1 MEVIASM
8 RLRILF
14 AIFALVVFEEN
25 VFSKP
30 WRGIVPLVSTRADV
44 ERLLGKPNDLGLYE
58 LNGEAASVIYSD
70 GPCQGLYRSLE
81 KVNCKCLVAKDTV
94 LSIFVEPRQFL
105 KFTGLGIAKP
115 KFTRTAIVS
124 GPGMFSY
131 SDLTEGIVYTVDEAR
146 DEVID
151 VEFLPSSSDCQRLMA
166 TATPVPR
173 NSWRGLLPLHSYRR
187 NVEEVL
193 GRAGSRSGGVDIHT
207 TENERVTVRYSDGVC
222 GDTNVQWDVPPG
234 TLLEVTV
241 TPLLG
246 FLLDNL
252 DLDLSLFKRQSIG
265 RLPEIPQPPNLVSY
279 VNSRDGVTI
288 RSKKVSGN
296 AEEVVSITY
305 GPSSED
311 NKLRCRIP

>member
-1 MEVIASM
+1 MK
-8 RLRILF
+8 LRIVF
-14 AIFALVVFEEN
+14 AILALVVFEGY

-70 GPCQGLYRSLE
+70 GPCQGSYRSLE

-131 SDLTEGIVYTVDEAR
+131 SDLTEGIVYSVDETR

-151 VEFLPSSSDCQRLMA
+151 MEFLPSLSDCQRLMA
-166 TATPVPR
+166 TTTPVPR
-173 NSWRGLLPLHSYRR
+173 NSWRGLLPLHSDRR
-187 NVEEVL
+187 KVEQVL
-193 GRAGSRSGGVDIHT
+193 GRAESSSGGVDVHT

-222 GDTNVQWDVPPG
+222 GDTNVQWDVRPG
-234 TLLEVTV
+234 TVLEVTV

-246 FLLDNL
+246 FLLDKL
-252 DLDLSLFKRQSIG
+252 DLDFSSFKRQSLG
-265 RLPEIPQPPNLVSY
+265 RLPEIPQSPDLVNY
-279 VNSRDGVTI
+279 VNSRDGITI
-288 RSKKVSGN
+288 RCKQVNGN
-296 AEEVVSITY
+296 AEEVTSITY
-305 GPSSED
+305 GPSSQD

>member
-1 MEVIASM
+1 MEVTASM
-8 RLRILF
+8 KLRIVF
-14 AIFALVVFEEN
+14 AIFALVVFEGN
-25 VFSKP
+25 VFAKS

-44 ERLLGKPNDLGLYE
+44 EGILGKPNDLGLYE

-94 LSIFVEPRQFL
+94 LSVFVEPRQFL

-131 SDLTEGIVYTVDEAR
+131 SDLTEGIVYSVDETR

-151 VEFLPSSSDCQRLMA
+151 MEFLPSLSDCQRLMA
-166 TATPVPR
+166 TTTPVPR
-173 NSWRGLLPLHSYRR
+173 NSWRGLLPLHSDRR
-187 NVEEVL
+187 KVEQVL
-193 GRAGSRSGGVDIHT
+193 GRAGSSRGGVDVHT

-222 GDTNVQWDVPPG
+222 GDTNVQWDVRPG
-234 TLLEVTV
+234 TVLEVTV

-252 DLDLSLFKRQSIG
+252 DLDLSLFKRQRLG
-265 RLPEIPQPPNLVSY
+265 RLPEIQQPPDLVNY

-288 RSKKVSGN
+288 RAKQVSRN

>member
-1 MEVIASM
+1 MEVTASM
-8 RLRILF
+8 KLRIVF
-14 AIFALVVFEEN
+14 AIFALIAFEGTVFA
-25 VFSKP
+25 KP
-30 WRGIVPLVSTRADV
+30 WRGIVPLISTRADV
-44 ERLLGKPNDLGLYE
+44 ERVLGKPNNFGLYE

-94 LSIFVEPRQFL
+94 LSIFVEPRQIL
-105 KFTGLGIAKP
+105 KFAALAIDKP

-131 SDLTEGIVYTVDEAR
+131 SDLTEGIVYSVDETR

-151 VEFLPSSSDCQRLMA
+151 MEFLPSLSDCQRLMA
-166 TATPVPR
+166 TTTPLPR
-173 NSWRGLLPLHSYRR
+173 NSWRGLMPLHSDRR
-187 NVEEVL
+187 KVEQVL
-193 GRAGSRSGGVDIHT
+193 GRAGTSSGGVDVHT
-207 TENERVTVRYSDGVC
+207 TENEKVTLRYSAGVC

-234 TLLEVTV
+234 TVMEVTV

-246 FLLDNL
+246 FLLGNL
-252 DLDLSLFKRQSIG
+252 DLDLSLFKRQRLG
-265 RLPEIPQPPNLVSY
+265 RLPEIPQPPDFVNY

-288 RSKKVSGN
+288 RTKQVSRN

-311 NKLRCRIP
+311 NKLRCRVP